1 MAPSRPEG
9 ALKELQILSLTVSY
23 RELSM
28 MQIARSVVNQKFTYF
43 LPSRAA
49 AEVYFGEIRLLLEMS
64 QGLGHPI
71 RIIYNCL
78 TTPLHMSFVLV
89 LWDF

>member
-1 MAPSRPEG
+1 MMRIA
-9 ALKELQILSLTVSY
+9 SLLV
-23 RELSM
+23 RE
-28 MQIARSVVNQKFTYF
+28 QFTYF

-49 AEVYFGEIRLLLEMS
+49 ADIYFGETRLLLEMS
-64 QGLGHPI
+64 QGLGHPT

-78 TTPLHMSFVLV
+78 TTPLHISFVLV